1 MAGTNSPHAVAKF
14 LVPEVSGPLPPT
26 VTVPNEQLRRTREHL
41 ARVRQAELVSAERH
55 RIARDLHDSVAQCLV
70 GIGMHLEWCHRHL
83 DPSSPAYERLVASK
97 ELARAGLGWVRSA
110 VEELSGFEQPG
121 TGLGQALR
129 DLAADFRSAGQLR
142 VSVRVTGRQ
151 RQLPP
156 AVGHALFQIAQEGL
170 WNAVRHAHATQA
182 WIGLAYAEDQIVLSV
197 SDDGSGDPAVVG
209 RYLAAC
215 PSRPRPG
222 PEPWAQACE
231 TRAAEHRRAGGG
243 TRRRGQAAAQARRR
257 PAGQRPRPRGGGGRS
272 GPRHRATKH
281 GVMSRA
287 MAAPSVRILV
297 VDDHTIVRQGLRSI
311 LDLEPDFT
319 VVGEAADAEQAV
331 TETARL
337 HPDVVLLDLMLSDRA
352 PAEGLDVCAELRE
365 QHPDVS
371 VVVLTTFLD
380 ERLLLG
386 ALRRG
391 ANGYALKDVDAVELA
406 RIIRSVHGG
415 QSAFDPRSAKLVV
428 RSLTGEPGPPARPLS
443 DRELEVVRLVAQGA
457 TNLRVA
463 RELYVS
469 ESTVKYH
476 LRTAMRKLGASDR
489 TELVY
494 RASARGLL

>member
-1 MAGTNSPHAVAKF
+1 MKPGA
-14 LVPEVSGPLPPT
+14 
-26 VTVPNEQLRRTREHL
+26 TR
-41 ARVRQAELVSAERH
+41 Q
-55 RIARDLHDSVAQCLV
+55 
-70 GIGMHLEWCHRHL
+70 
-83 DPSSPAYERLVASK
+83 
-97 ELARAGLGWVRSA
+97 
-110 VEELSGFEQPG
+110 
-121 TGLGQALR
+121 
-129 DLAADFRSAGQLR
+129 
-142 VSVRVTGRQ
+142 
-151 RQLPP
+151 
-156 AVGHALFQIAQEGL
+156 
-170 WNAVRHAHATQA
+170 
-182 WIGLAYAEDQIVLSV
+182 
-197 SDDGSGDPAVVG
+197 
-209 RYLAAC
+209 
-215 PSRPRPG
+215 
-222 PEPWAQACE
+222 
-231 TRAAEHRRAGGG
+231 GG
-243 TRRRGQAAAQARRR
+243 TK
-257 PAGQRPRPRGGGGRS
+257 PAPP
-272 GPRHRATKH
+272 
-281 GVMSRA
+281 
-287 MAAPSVRILV
+287 VRILV

-331 TETARL
+331 AETARL
-337 HPDVVLLDLMLSDRA
+337 SPDVVLLDLMLSDRA

-365 QHPDVS
+365 RHPGVS

-415 QSAFDPRSAKLVV
+415 QSAFDPRSARLVV
-428 RSLTGEPGPPARPLS
+428 RSLRGEPGPAGKTLS
-443 DRELEVVRLVAQGA
+443 DRELEVVRLVARGA

>member
-1 MAGTNSPHAVAKF
+1 MSHAK
-14 LVPEVSGPLPPT
+14 
-26 VTVPNEQLRRTREHL
+26 
-41 ARVRQAELVSAERH
+41 
-55 RIARDLHDSVAQCLV
+55 
-70 GIGMHLEWCHRHL
+70 
-83 DPSSPAYERLVASK
+83 K
-97 ELARAGLGWVRSA
+97 ES
-110 VEELSGFEQPG
+110 
-121 TGLGQALR
+121 
-129 DLAADFRSAGQLR
+129 
-142 VSVRVTGRQ
+142 
-151 RQLPP
+151 
-156 AVGHALFQIAQEGL
+156 QI
-170 WNAVRHAHATQA
+170 
-182 WIGLAYAEDQIVLSV
+182 
-197 SDDGSGDPAVVG
+197 
-209 RYLAAC
+209 
-215 PSRPRPG
+215 
-222 PEPWAQACE
+222 
-231 TRAAEHRRAGGG
+231 
-243 TRRRGQAAAQARRR
+243 
-257 PAGQRPRPRGGGGRS
+257 
-272 GPRHRATKH
+272 
-281 GVMSRA
+281 
-287 MAAPSVRILV
+287 RILV

-331 TETARL
+331 VQAARL
-337 HPDVVLLDLMLSDRA
+337 NPDVVLLDLMLSDRA
-352 PAEGLDVCAELRE
+352 PAEGLDVCTELR
-365 QHPDVS
+365 QRHPGVS

-415 QSAFDPRSAKLVV
+415 QSAFDSRSAKLVV

>member
-1 MAGTNSPHAVAKF
+1 MRHGAASHAK
-14 LVPEVSGPLPPT
+14 
-26 VTVPNEQLRRTREHL
+26 
-41 ARVRQAELVSAERH
+41 
-55 RIARDLHDSVAQCLV
+55 
-70 GIGMHLEWCHRHL
+70 
-83 DPSSPAYERLVASK
+83 
-97 ELARAGLGWVRSA
+97 
-110 VEELSGFEQPG
+110 
-121 TGLGQALR
+121 
-129 DLAADFRSAGQLR
+129 
-142 VSVRVTGRQ
+142 
-151 RQLPP
+151 
-156 AVGHALFQIAQEGL
+156 
-170 WNAVRHAHATQA
+170 AT
-182 WIGLAYAEDQIVLSV
+182 
-197 SDDGSGDPAVVG
+197 
-209 RYLAAC
+209 
-215 PSRPRPG
+215 PR
-222 PEPWAQACE
+222 
-231 TRAAEHRRAGGG
+231 
-243 TRRRGQAAAQARRR
+243 
-257 PAGQRPRPRGGGGRS
+257 
-272 GPRHRATKH
+272 
-281 GVMSRA
+281 
-287 MAAPSVRILV
+287 VRILV

-319 VVGEAADAEQAV
+319 VVGEAADAGQAV

-337 HPDVVLLDLMLSDRA
+337 SPDVVLLDLMLSDRE

-365 QHPDVS
+365 RHPGVS

-415 QSAFDPRSAKLVV
+415 QSAFDPRSARLVV
-428 RSLTGEPGPPARPLS
+428 RSLTGEPGPPGRPLS
-443 DRELEVVRLVAQGA
+443 DQELEVVRLVAQGA